1 MKNHYLTMAHF
12 RSCAFFLLLFLVSA
26 HVSAQAKKSSKVEI
40 ANGMTYYMHTVE
52 KGQTLY
58 SISNLYDVEVTDI
71 TSHNE
76 IKDGQLSVGSVVRI
90 PQLESAKKQKTRKI
104 INGKDYIMH
113 TVDKG
118 ETLYS
123 IGRAY
128 DMKPAVIIA
137 ENPEAG
143 TGISAGQILKI
154 PISSEARA
162 QDKVPQLYPQSV
174 KHTVTPGESLFSI
187 AKQYNTS
194 VAAIEAQN
202 PECKDGLRTGSVI
215 TIPSAPKE
223 RSFFYH
229 QVDKGDTFYS
239 ISKLYAVNT
248 EQLQKDNASSAA
260 GIRPGMFVRIERT
273 AENIKLAKMYPGF
286 SFYEI
291 EKGDT
296 YYSICT
302 KYNIDP
308 KAFKKLNPA
317 TDEDALAIGEFVMV
331 PDKGHKFN
339 EKDSLKIKEA
349 PKMVR
354 NGVQF
359 FSCDSLR
366 ADKSR
371 TLNIAMLLPLY
382 LDEND
387 TTAKASDSPD
397 ARKKQAQAAVRTN
410 ILPKSVPFLAFYEG
424 ALLALDTLKKQGYN
438 INLTVYDT
446 EKDTAL
452 IKTVLTNFTGK
463 PIDLIIGPVFGNLF
477 TIASKYARQH
487 NIPIVSPLSSAIE
500 ELNGNPQAML
510 INTPLQY
517 RIEATSLYF
526 AQDKKNNFVMVH
538 DGSVKDLELME
549 MYKKVLLPSIS
560 NGAVFPDA
568 VFKEVNFASKG
579 IKGVQAALSAS
590 EKNIVI
596 IPSQSEGFVNN
607 VVTQLFQF
615 QKRYTVEVAGLSQW
629 EQYENLELDYLF
641 GMNFQFGTGN
651 YTDYNSVEVR
661 DFIKTYRENFKT
673 EPTKYSFQSY
683 DIVNFY
689 ARLMVRYPYFTCEC
703 IDGFHYSGLQTN
715 FRMAKLDGGK
725 GIVNTDVTIVKYT
738 PEFVTERVS
747 FDFQKARKEFDSKQ
761 KAGKNNHQQELFKK

>member
-1 MKNHYLTMAHF
+1 MAHL
-12 RSCAFFLLLFLVSA
+12 RSLILSVLLFLVSA
-26 HVSAQAKKSSKVEI
+26 QVTAQQKKSSKVEI
-40 ANGMTYYMHTVE
+40 ANGMTFYMHTVE

-71 TSHNE
+71 TAHND
-76 IKDGQLSVGSVVRI
+76 IKDGQLSLGSVIRI
-90 PQLESAKKQKTRKI
+90 PQLESARKQTTRKI
-104 INGKDYIMH
+104 ISGKDYIMH

-118 ETLYS
+118 ETLYA

-128 DMKPAVIIA
+128 DMKPALIIA
-137 ENPEAG
+137 ENPEAA

-154 PISSEARA
+154 PISSEARS
-162 QDKVPQLYPQSV
+162 QDKAPQLYAQNA
-174 KHTVTPGESLFSI
+174 KHTVTQGESLYSI
-187 AKQYNTS
+187 AKEYNVS
-194 VAAIEAQN
+194 VSAIVAQN
-202 PECKDGLRTGSVI
+202 PDCKDGLRTGSVI
-215 TIPSAPKE
+215 SIPAAPKE
-223 RSFFYH
+223 RGFFYH

-248 EQLQKDNASSAA
+248 EELQKDNTAIAS

-273 AENIKLAKMYPGF
+273 PANIKLAKIYPGY

-296 YYSICT
+296 YFSICK
-302 KYNIDP
+302 KYDIEP
-308 KAFKKLNPA
+308 KEFKKLNPA

-349 PKMVR
+349 PKIVR
-354 NGVQF
+354 NGVPF

-366 ADKSR
+366 PDKSR

-382 LDEND
+382 LNEND
-387 TTAKASDSPD
+387 TAAKAGEQNDS
-397 ARKKQAQAAVRTN
+397 RKKPAAAPAQVN
-410 ILPKSVPFLAFYEG
+410 VLSKSVPFLAFYEG

-438 INLTVYDT
+438 INVTVYDT

-452 IKTVLTNFTGK
+452 TKSVLANLNGK
-463 PIDLIIGPVFGNLF
+463 PTDLIIGPVFGNTF
-477 TIASKYARQH
+477 RVASQYARQH

-517 RIEATSLYF
+517 RIEAASLYF
-526 AQDKKNNFVMVH
+526 AQDKSSNFIMVH
-538 DGSVKDLELME
+538 DGSAKDLEIMD

-560 NGAVFPDA
+560 TGAVFADG
-568 VFKEVNFASKG
+568 VFKEINFNAKG
-579 IKGVQAALSAS
+579 IKGVQEALSAS

-607 VVTQLFQF
+607 VVTQLFQY
-615 QKRYTVEVAGLSQW
+615 QKRYNINIAGLSQW
-629 EQYENLELDYLF
+629 EQYDNLELDYLF
-641 GMNFQFGTGN
+641 GMNFRFGTGN
-651 YTDYNSVEVR
+651 YIDYNTAEVR
-661 DFIKTYRENFKT
+661 DFIKTYRDNFNT
-673 EPTKYSFQSY
+673 EPSKYAFQAY
-683 DIVNFY
+683 DIMNFY
-689 ARLMVRYPYFTCEC
+689 ARVLIRYPQFTCEC
-703 IDGFHYSGLQTN
+703 IDAFHYSGLQTS

-725 GIVNTDVTIVKYT
+725 GIVNTDVTIVQYT
-738 PEFVTERVS
+738 PEFVSQPVY
-747 FDFQKARKEFDSKQ
+747 FDFQKARKEFESKQ
-761 KAGKNNHQQELFKK
+761 KPNKNNSQQELFKK